1 MFGGGFVGFVMLS
14 FHLLF
19 FMWARA
25 TLPRVRYDF
34 FVNFFWSVALPLLVV
49 SFFFIVK

>member
-1 MFGGGFVGFVMLS
+1 MVGGRYLFYSLLF

-25 TLPRVRYDF
+25 TLPRVRYDY
-34 FVNFFWSVALPLLVV
+34 FVNFFWSVVLRRFILT
-49 SFFFIVK
+49 FFFIIT

>member
-1 MFGGGFVGFVMLS
+1 MFGGGLFLVLFLP

-25 TLPRVRYDF
+25 TLPRVRYDH
-34 FVNFFWSVALPLLVV
+34 FVKFFWSVVLCVLLLTFFVV
-49 SFFFIVK
+49 VI